1 MVEKSNSFGKS
12 KNSVSIDF
20 TGMKQSESS
29 SLPQSQIKMLD
40 GNYTD
45 KERRQVVLKLIRFMK
60 AT

>member
-20 TGMKQSESS
+20 IGMKQSESS
-29 SLPQSQIKMLD
+29 SVPQSQIKMLD

>member
-12 KNSVSIDF
+12 KNSVSMDF

-29 SLPQSQIKMLD
+29 SIPQSQIKMLD

>member
-20 TGMKQSESS
+20 IGMKQSESS
-29 SLPQSQIKMLD
+29 SMPQSQIKMLD